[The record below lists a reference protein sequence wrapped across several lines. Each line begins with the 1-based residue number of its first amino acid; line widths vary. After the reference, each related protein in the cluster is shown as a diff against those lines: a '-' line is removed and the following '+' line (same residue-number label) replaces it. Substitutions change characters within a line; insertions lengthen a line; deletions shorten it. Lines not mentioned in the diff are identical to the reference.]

1 MTAES
6 PSGHSS
12 EMLGGREDGRDEG
25 WREGA
30 GGPPGHRSLLLGEA
44 RASGQFGV
52 TERLPLAGSALS
64 YVPRPQARTEPS
76 PALTG
81 LLPSRQR
88 A

>member
-12 EMLGGREDGRDEG
+12 EMLGGREDGVIKGGGREPEG
-25 WREGA
+25 PRSPLTA
-30 GGPPGHRSLLLGEA
+30 PGRSQ
-44 RASGQFGV
+44 SFCQFGV

-64 YVPRPQARTEPS
+64 YVPRLQARTEPS

>member
-1 MTAES
+1 M
-6 PSGHSS
+6 GV
-12 EMLGGREDGRDEG
+12 MKGGGREPEGPRSPLTAPGR
-25 WREGA
+25 
-30 GGPPGHRSLLLGEA
+30 SQ
-44 RASGQFGV
+44 SFCQFGV

>member
-30 GGPPGHRSLLLGEA
+30 GGPPVTAHCSWAKPEP
-44 RASGQFGV
+44 SGQFGV
-52 TERLPLAGSALS
+52 TEHLPLAGSALS